1 MSKSFTQQLQNDF
14 IIDPQDD
21 VVDSLVGQ
29 YERVIVDSIITSFGL
44 DFLLFHDADQHG
56 GDVDTIHNVRQIG
69 KNPKMGYKSKANEQA
84 YRAETPYSK
93 KVKAQYDS
101 DQAFIKVNAEVSRKR
116 ADGSLSDTY
125 TGEGIAKNQRVDL
138 DHVIATKEIHEDR
151 GRILSGLSGI
161 DLANSEENL
170 RPTDMSINRSMKE
183 KSITEYLA
191 WIKENEPY
199 RQARIA
205 ELEGKSSLSPKEESE
220 LHKLQQQ
227 EAIIPE
233 AMLKSDSIA
242 RKSYE
247 AKLRTAYYTSPQ
259 FFKDTA
265 KAAGKVGALMGARQ
279 LFGFIFMEIWISV
292 REELNKAS
300 SQDNFDIEKALR
312 AIGNGIK
319 QGAVN
324 AKAKYKDLIAQLGE
338 GMVAGALGSITSTLC
353 NIFFTTAK
361 NTVRI
366 IRQAWASL
374 TEATS
379 ILLFNPDNLLFG
391 ERFRAA
397 AKVISAGASLV
408 VGRTVEAA
416 ISEAIVKTP
425 LISIPVVCEV
435 IPTFCGVFLTGI
447 MSCTLLYYL
456 DRSELLNKAIRK
468 LNELPTIELSIMEFK
483 QQAIFLKQ
491 YAAEL
496 MQIDIDRFE
505 KEVNTFTSLA
515 KQLDE
520 AENEADLNFILKGAY
535 ETTVPGVIHKG
546 LSAPETGAGTVA
558 EQVGSKPILQ
568 VSCRAI

>member
-1 MSKSFTQQLQNDF
+1 MKTFTQQLQNDF
-14 IIDPQDD
+14 IVDPEDN
-21 VVDSLVGQ
+21 VVDSLVSQ

-44 DFLLFHDADQHG
+44 DFLLFQGVDQHG

-69 KNPKMGYKSKANEQA
+69 IDPKMKYKEKINEEKYQDRGEYSYASYHQGSKTNYAQMTHEARMEAQRTGKSIPIKDEYTGGTVYVLGKSKGA
-84 YRAETPYSK
+84 PPDK
-93 KVKAQYDS
+93 KAQ
-101 DQAFIKVNAEVSRKR
+101 
-116 ADGSLSDTY
+116 
-125 TGEGIAKNQRVDL
+125 L
-138 DHVIATKEIHEDR
+138 DHVLTAKTIHDDR
-151 GRILSGLSGI
+151 GRVLSGLRGE
-161 DLANSEENL
+161 DLADARDDL
-170 RPTDMSINRSMKE
+170 RWTNASLNTSMGATKD
-183 KSITEYLA
+183 
-191 WIKENEPY
+191 NFGVPVD
-199 RQARIA
+199 
-205 ELEGKSSLSPKEESE
+205 
-220 LHKLQQQ
+220 
-227 EAIIPE
+227 IPE
-233 AMLKSDSIA
+233 YIKLHPELPEETKVNMLNGYTAAKA
-242 RKSYE
+242 SYE

-292 REELNKAS
+292 RAELNKAS

-324 AKAKYKDLIAQLGE
+324 AKAKYKNLIAQLGE
-338 GMVAGALGSITSTLC
+338 GMVAGALGSITTTLC

-435 IPTFCGVFLTGI
+435 TPTFCGVFLTGI
-447 MSCTLLYYL
+447 MSCTLLHYL
-456 DRSELLNKAIRK
+456 DRSKLLNKAIRK

-483 QQAIFLKQ
+483 QQAIFFKQ

-515 KQLDE
+515 KQLDV
-520 AENEADLNFILKGAY
+520 AENEADLNSILKGAY
-535 ETTVPGVIHKG
+535 KQLGIMLPWQGDFD
-546 LSAPETGAGTVA
+546 AFM
-558 EQVGSKPILQ
+558 QSKDHL
-568 VSCRAI
+568 VFE

>member
-116 ADGSLSDTY
+116 ADGSLIDTY

-447 MSCTLLYYL
+447 MSCNLLYYL

-483 QQAIFLKQ
+483 QQAIFFKQ

-535 ETTVPGVIHKG
+535 KQLGIMLPWQGDFDTFMQGGDHLVFE
-546 LSAPETGAGTVA
+546 
-558 EQVGSKPILQ
+558 
-568 VSCRAI
+568 

>member
-1 MSKSFTQQLQNDF
+1 MKTFTQQLQNDF
-14 IIDPQDD
+14 IIDPQDA

-69 KNPKMGYKSKANEQA
+69 KDPKMGYKSKVNEQA

-116 ADGSLSDTY
+116 ADGSLIDAY
-125 TGEGIAKNQRVDL
+125 TGEGIARNQRVDL

-183 KSITEYLA
+183 KSIAEYLA

-227 EAIIPE
+227 EAIMPE

-338 GMVAGALGSITSTLC
+338 GMVAGALGSITTTLC

-361 NTVRI
+361 NTIRI

-374 TEATS
+374 TGATS

-456 DRSELLNKAIRK
+456 DQSELLNKAIRK

-483 QQAIFLKQ
+483 QQAIFFKQ

-515 KQLDE
+515 KQLDG
-520 AENEADLNFILKGAY
+520 AENEADLNSILKGAY
-535 ETTVPGVIHKG
+535 KQLGIMLPWQGDFDTFMQGGDHLVFE
-546 LSAPETGAGTVA
+546 
-558 EQVGSKPILQ
+558 
-568 VSCRAI
+568 